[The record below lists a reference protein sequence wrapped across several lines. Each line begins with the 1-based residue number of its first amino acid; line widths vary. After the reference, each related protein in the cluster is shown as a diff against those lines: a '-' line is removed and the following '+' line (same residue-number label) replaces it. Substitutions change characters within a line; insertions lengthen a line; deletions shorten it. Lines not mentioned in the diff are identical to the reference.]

1 MVVGQYGKY
10 LGAVDVS
17 AVFWCKNCLNMLT
30 RLLVEFAGYKWGDA
44 CQRIGERKTLNW
56 DKRQQELKEIVEKY
70 RSTTGR
76 GCCFCQWE
84 QGLRWGLC
92 FLQDQARIWGE
103 SIGFRSH
110 LLQYFY

>member
-10 LGAVDVS
+10 LGTVDVS

-70 RSTTGR
+70 RSTTG
-76 GCCFCQWE
+76 
-84 QGLRWGLC
+84 GLLFLSVGARTKMGLM
-92 FLQDQARIWGE
+92 LLT
-103 SIGFRSH
+103 RSSTNMG
-110 LLQYFY
+110 

>member
-1 MVVGQYGKY
+1 MVVGQCGKY
-10 LGAVDVS
+10 LGTVDVS

-70 RSTTGR
+70 RSTTG
-76 GCCFCQWE
+76 
-84 QGLRWGLC
+84 GLLFLSVGARTKTGLM
-92 FLQDQARIWGE
+92 LLT
-103 SIGFRSH
+103 RSSTNMG
-110 LLQYFY
+110 